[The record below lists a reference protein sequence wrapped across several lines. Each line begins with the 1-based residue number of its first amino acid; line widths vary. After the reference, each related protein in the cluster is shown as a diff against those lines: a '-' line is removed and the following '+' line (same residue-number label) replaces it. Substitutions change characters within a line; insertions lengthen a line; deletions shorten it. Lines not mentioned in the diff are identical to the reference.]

1 MARKTNSNY
10 TEADQIMLAGWGKST
25 QNWENWY
32 KSVNEYKNGC
42 LFLPESALLVKEKTR
57 EEMDP
62 ALNSKCGRALQEKF
76 PAPLRSALLRALAA
90 SGRARPVVQ
99 L

>member
-10 TEADQIMLAGWGKST
+10 IEADQIMLAGWGKST

-32 KSVNEYKNGC
+32 KSVKEFENGC
-42 LFLPESALLVKEKTR
+42 LLPESALLVKEKTR
-57 EEMDP
+57 GEMDP
-62 ALNSKCGRALQEKF
+62 VLNSKWGRALREKF